1 LELDVV
7 YEKYILDGKLN
18 YDLLWKDIRAI
29 SGFRADKTRAELYKK
44 VLAWYNETYSPKLDK

>member
-1 LELDVV
+1 MV

-29 SGFRADKTRAELYKK
+29 SGFRADKIRAELYKK